1 MTKMPQEEVDRWRK
15 ENEIIC
21 QGDNI
26 PKPVLS
32 FDVSPF
38 PADVLDVIRKA
49 GFKAPT
55 AIQSQGWPMALS
67 GRDLIGIAATGSGK
81 TLAFILPALIHI
93 RAQPYLQRGDGP
105 ICLVLSPTRE
115 LALQTQEE
123 CARFGQSSGIRNTCL
138 YGGVPK
144 RSQINDLRNGAEIV
158 IATPGRLLDLLEA
171 GVTNLR
177 RVTYLVMD
185 EADRMLDMGFEP
197 QIRDIVEREGGCAVS
212 G

>member
-1 MTKMPQEEVDRWRK
+1 MPQEEVDRWRK

-81 TLAFILPALIHI
+81 
-93 RAQPYLQRGDGP
+93 
-105 ICLVLSPTRE
+105 
-115 LALQTQEE
+115 
-123 CARFGQSSGIRNTCL
+123 
-138 YGGVPK
+138 
-144 RSQINDLRNGAEIV
+144 
-158 IATPGRLLDLLEA
+158 
-171 GVTNLR
+171 
-177 RVTYLVMD
+177 
-185 EADRMLDMGFEP
+185 DRKS
-197 QIRDIVEREGGCAVS
+197 VV
-212 G
+212 